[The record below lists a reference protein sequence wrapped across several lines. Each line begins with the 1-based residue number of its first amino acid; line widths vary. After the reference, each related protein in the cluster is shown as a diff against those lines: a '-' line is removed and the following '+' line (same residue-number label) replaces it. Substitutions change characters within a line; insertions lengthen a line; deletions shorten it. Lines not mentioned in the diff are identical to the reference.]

1 MQFVQA
7 GLNLQNTQTTHTI
20 QQQKN
25 NPIEKGAEDLNRRF
39 SKEDIKIWLA
49 GTWKNVQHHYLLDK
63 CKSKVKWGTP
73 HTSQNGY
80 HKEVYK

>member
-1 MQFVQA
+1 MIKLKKKSNLCNGRKQLQFVQA

-49 GTWKNVQHHYLLDK
+49 GT
-63 CKSKVKWGTP
+63 
-73 HTSQNGY
+73 
-80 HKEVYK
+80 